1 MNIGQEYTD
10 VRYTI
15 VGNFDI
21 GLNFVLKKSWGKKI
35 KNTWETTIIHKQRT
49 NHLAKKWT
57 KHMTGNAAGEY
68 NG

>member
-21 GLNFVLKKSWGKKI
+21 GLKFFLKKVEAKRLKI
-35 KNTWETTIIHKQRT
+35 REK
-49 NHLAKKWT
+49 LL
-57 KHMTGNAAGEY
+57 
-68 NG
+68 